1 MSVSSASSSPVSRT
15 SVVFGVVLGAFFVS
29 GACGLIHEVAW
40 TRLLRL
46 IMGNGTFST
55 TTVLCAFMGGLALG
69 SYLSGRFIDQRHD
82 PLRIFALF
90 EGVIGIYCFLLPWLI
105 NGAEPI
111 YRFLYQ
117 NTHTS
122 FYIFSLIRFFFS
134 GLILLMPAIFMGAT
148 LPVLTRFLTRS
159 PSRMGRSVGTLY
171 AVNTFGAVLGASI
184 SGFVLIPALGVT
196 HTIYL
201 ASLFNLLVSA
211 TAFWLYRRTLNWEDE
226 SAPVEP
232 SPAGGVKRKVRT
244 KGGKTAAAP
253 PVPLSYGKGALAMLL
268 WGYFFAGF
276 AALVYEIA
284 WFRALS
290 LLIGST
296 VYAFS
301 LMLTAFV
308 LGIAVGSMIYSRF
321 ADRVRDPMR
330 ALAIIQVGIGLS
342 ALLVVPFIGKLPFFV
357 TGVIARYIGSFWA
370 LQLAEF
376 ALCMGIM
383 LVPTTLMGAAFPLV
397 SRLYNQQS
405 ANVGRTVGNVYG
417 ANTVGNISGAFIGGF
432 LLIPFLGI
440 QNTLFLA
447 VAANIL
453 VGCLFLMLT
462 HRFRPLVRWIA
473 IAVVVV
479 ATGTGIASVPQ
490 WDPAKMSFGPYHTAL
505 RLSRETALS
514 RSALEKMNAHSKIL
528 FHKEGLST
536 TVTVKEVAKG
546 VRALYINGK
555 PDASTHADLA
565 HQELVAH
572 VPLMFHS
579 QPRSALVIGLASGI
593 SLGSVSRYP
602 LDRIDCVEIS
612 PAMLEACRYFDAYN
626 YRVLDDPRVEVIV
639 ADGRNHL
646 LLTDRT
652 YDVIIS
658 QPSNPYLAGVADLFT
673 REYFELCRM
682 RLNEGGVMCTWMQA
696 YKMDLDTFRSIV
708 KTFHSV
714 FPDMSFWRSGKSD
727 CLLIG
732 TRGPQTMDY
741 RLLKERLASE
751 AIGADLKRIDI
762 DTVPEFL
769 VQLVMGARGVKN
781 FSTPAKIHTDDN
793 ALVEFS
799 APRAL
804 TRTVLQ
810 LPLVEAIEENREA
823 ALDFLTVSDGD
834 PVLSKELNIV
844 KKTAERFI
852 TARGHVF
859 QAYSLYNRNQTT
871 EASAELQR
879 AAALSPA
886 DAMLKEFNAADHH
899 RAFSLTQRGKIDESA
914 ALYQTMVQRV
924 PGDEKAH
931 YNLALALKLQGNP
944 QAALRHY
951 REAVRLKPD
960 YITAIYNVGE
970 ISEQLGDL
978 DTAFSAY
985 RRALVLNP
993 DLVPALNSLAR
1004 LLAVHSDSNRRNH
1017 LEAVH
1022 LAEKACHLTGHKDPY
1037 MLETLS
1043 VAYEAA
1049 GRHED
1054 TYITAR
1060 QALSLAREAGD
1071 NRLIQR
1077 LNSRLE
1083 NLP

>member
-1 MSVSSASSSPVSRT
+1 
-15 SVVFGVVLGAFFVS
+15 VFGIVLGAFFVS

-55 TTVLCAFMGGLALG
+55 TTVLCVFMGGLALG
-69 SYLSGRFIDQRHD
+69 SYLSGRFIDRRHD
-82 PLRIFALF
+82 LLRIFALF
-90 EGVIGIYCFLLPWLI
+90 EGIIGVYCFLLPWLI
-105 NGAEPI
+105 NGAEPL
-111 YRFLYQ
+111 YRVIYQ

-122 FYIFSLIRFFFS
+122 FYLFSLIRFVFS
-134 GLILLMPAIFMGAT
+134 GLILFIPAIFMGAT

-159 PSRMGRSVGTLY
+159 PARMGRSVGTLY
-171 AVNTFGAVLGASI
+171 AVNTFGAVLGASV
-184 SGFVLIPALGVT
+184 SGFFLIPALGVT
-196 HTIYL
+196 KTIYL
-201 ASLFNLLVSA
+201 ASVFNLLVA
-211 TAFWLYRRTLNWEDE
+211 VTAFWLYRRTPNEEDK
-226 SAPVEP
+226 SPLVEP
-232 SPAGGVKRKVRT
+232 SPDSGAQRKART
-244 KGGKTAAAP
+244 KDRKTAVAP
-253 PVPLSYGKGALAMLL
+253 LVPLDYGKGALGTLL
-268 WGYFFAGF
+268 WGYAFAGF

-321 ADRVRDPMR
+321 ADRVRDPMCT
-330 ALAIIQVGIGLS
+330 LAIIQVGIGLS
-342 ALLVVPFIGKLPFFV
+342 ALLVVPFIGVMPFFV
-357 TGVIARYIGSFWA
+357 TGLIARYIDSFWA

-376 ALCMGIM
+376 ALCMGVM
-383 LVPTTLMGAAFPLV
+383 LIPTTLMGAAFPLV
-397 SRLYNQQS
+397 NRLYNQQS
-405 ANVGRTVGNVYG
+405 AAVGRTVGTVYG

-432 LLIPFLGI
+432 ILIPFLGI
-440 QNTLFLA
+440 QKTLLIA

-453 VGCLFLMLT
+453 VGCIFLMFT
-462 HRFRPLVRWIA
+462 HRLRPLARS
-473 IAVVVV
+473 VVVAAIV
-479 ATGTGIASVPQ
+479 LATGTGIAAVPP
-490 WDPAKMSFGPYHTAL
+490 WDPAKISFGPYHTAL
-505 RLSRETALS
+505 RLPLETSLS
-514 RSALEKMNAHSKIL
+514 RSALESMEARNKVL
-528 FHKEGLST
+528 FHKEGLTT
-536 TVTVKEVAKG
+536 TVTVKEIAEG

-555 PDASTHADLA
+555 PDASSRADLP

-572 VPLMFHS
+572 VPMMFHP
-579 QPRSALVIGLASGI
+579 QPRNALVIGLASGI

-626 YRVLDDPRVEVIV
+626 YSVMDDPRVQVFV

-708 KTFHSV
+708 KTFHVV

-732 TRGPQTMDY
+732 TKGPQTMNY

-762 DTVPEFL
+762 DSVPEFL
-769 VQLVMGARGVKN
+769 VQLVMGARGVEN
-781 FSTPAKIHTDDN
+781 FSATATIHTDDN

-810 LPLVEAIEENREA
+810 LPLVEAIEKNREVD
-823 ALDFLTVSDGD
+823 LDFLTVSDGD
-834 PVLSKELNIV
+834 TVLSEELDAV
-844 KKTAERFI
+844 KKTAEQFI

-859 QAYSLYNRNQTT
+859 QAYSLYNRNQ
-871 EASAELQR
+871 AVDAFVELQK
-879 AAALSPA
+879 AAALNPS
-886 DAMLKEFNAADHH
+886 DAMLKEFNAVDHQ
-899 RAFSLTQRGKIDESA
+899 RAFNLAREGKIDEAA
-914 ALYQTMVQRV
+914 ALYQEMIRRV
-924 PGDEKAH
+924 PGDERAH
-931 YNLALALKLQGNP
+931 YNLALALKLQGNLE
-944 QAALRHY
+944 AALGHY

-960 YITAIYNVGE
+960 YIIAVYNVGE
-970 ISEQLGDL
+970 ISEQMGDL
-978 DTAFSAY
+978 DTAFSSY
-985 RRALVLNP
+985 RRALALNP
-993 DLVPALNSLAR
+993 DLIPALNSLAR
-1004 LLAVHSDSNRRNH
+1004 LLAMHPDTNRRNPQ
-1017 LEAVH
+1017 ESVR
-1022 LAEKACHLTGHKDPY
+1022 LAEKACRLTGSRDPY

-1043 VAYEAA
+1043 VAYETA
-1049 GRHED
+1049 GRSED
-1054 TYITAR
+1054 ACITAR
-1060 QALSLAREAGD
+1060 QALALSRNAG
-1071 NRLIQR
+1071 NTRLIQR
-1077 LNSRLE
+1077 LNDRREHLQCH
-1083 NLP
+1083 